1 MSFLKLLIPATI
13 SCLCNTIA
21 NTLWKLQLSKK
32 PFSFTNFSNSFYSLI
47 TPNILGGIC
56 FYIFSMLLFFFM
68 LSNFKLSAII
78 PITSLTYIFNIIA
91 AVLIFKE
98 NINIMQAT
106 GTVVIIIGLLIL
118 SRA

>member
-1 MSFLKLLIPATI
+1 
-13 SCLCNTIA
+13 
-21 NTLWKLQLSKK
+21 
-32 PFSFTNFSNSFYSLI
+32 
-47 TPNILGGIC
+47 
-56 FYIFSMLLFFFM
+56 M